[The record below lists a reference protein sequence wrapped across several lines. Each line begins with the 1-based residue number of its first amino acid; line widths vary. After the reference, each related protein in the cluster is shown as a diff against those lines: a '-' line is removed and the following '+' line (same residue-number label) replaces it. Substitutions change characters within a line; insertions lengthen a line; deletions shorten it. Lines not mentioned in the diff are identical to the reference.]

1 MQRYKIKIEYEGTPF
16 VGWQFQKNGQSVQE
30 VLQKAIFN
38 FSREKVVVTGA
49 GRTDS
54 GVHALAQVAHFD
66 LKKKIKRKSLLPAIN
81 QNIGNKPITVLKINK
96 TNKKFH
102 ARFDAK
108 KRTYQY
114 TIVNRQSPL
123 TLQKNKAWHILK
135 KLDVKVMKKGAKL
148 LLGTH
153 DFSTFRAS
161 SCGAKSPIKTMEKIS
176 IKKNKEIEI
185 KKKTII
191 SYHRSLLKN
200 HLCVAAVKTN
210 IPIKDVTMTNK
221 ACQIFSIPI
230 KSNSWLNKKTIG
242 RMPVLKLYQKA
253 CTPVLSGS
261 PPEIAAAAYEAKP
274 TGGVT
279 SAINPK

>member
-38 FSREKVVVTGA
+38 FSKEKVVVIGA

-66 LKKKIKRKSLLPAIN
+66 LKKKMKKINLLPAIN
-81 QNIGNKPITVLKINK
+81 QNIGDKPVTVLKINK

-114 TIVNRQSPL
+114 IIINRQSPL
-123 TLQKNKAWHILK
+123 TLQKNKAWHVRK
-135 KLDVKVMKKGAKL
+135 KLDIKAMKKGAKL

-161 SCGAKSPIKTMEKIS
+161 SCEAKSPVKTMENIS
-176 IKKNKEIEI
+176 IKKNKEKITFQFTSRSFLQHQVRSMVGCI
-185 KKKTII
+185 KYLGDGKWNLANFRKSFQSKNRKKCAPPAPACGL
-191 SYHRSLLKN
+191 YLKN
-200 HLCVAAVKTN
+200 V
-210 IPIKDVTMTNK
+210 
-221 ACQIFSIPI
+221 S
-230 KSNSWLNKKTIG
+230 
-242 RMPVLKLYQKA
+242 Y
-253 CTPVLSGS
+253 
-261 PPEIAAAAYEAKP
+261 
-274 TGGVT
+274 
-279 SAINPK
+279 

>member
-81 QNIGNKPITVLKINK
+81 QSIGNKPVTVLEINK
-96 TNKKFH
+96 TNEKFH

-114 TIVNRQSPL
+114 IIINRQSPL
-123 TLQKNKAWHILK
+123 ALQKNKAWHIRK
-135 KLDVKVMKKGAKL
+135 KLNVKTMKKGAKL

-161 SCGAKSPIKTMEKIS
+161 SCGAKSPIKTMKKIL
-176 IKKNKEIEI
+176 IKKNKEKIILEFTSKSFLQQQVRSMVGCI
-185 KKKTII
+185 KYLGDGKWNLDAFKKSFRSKKRIKCAPPAPACGLYLKNI
-191 SYHRSLLKN
+191 SY
-200 HLCVAAVKTN
+200 
-210 IPIKDVTMTNK
+210 
-221 ACQIFSIPI
+221 
-230 KSNSWLNKKTIG
+230 
-242 RMPVLKLYQKA
+242 
-253 CTPVLSGS
+253 
-261 PPEIAAAAYEAKP
+261 
-274 TGGVT
+274 
-279 SAINPK
+279 

>member
-1 MQRYKIKIEYEGTPF
+1 MQRYKIKIEYEGTSF
-16 VGWQFQKNGQSVQE
+16 VGWQFQKNGQSIQE

-38 FSREKVVVTGA
+38 FSNEKVTVTGA

-66 LKKKIKRKSLLPAIN
+66 MKKKIKRKNILSAIN
-81 QNIGNKPITVLKINK
+81 QNIGNKPVTVLKINK

-114 TIVNRQSPL
+114 KIINRQSPL
-123 TLQKNKAWHILK
+123 ALQKSKAWHIRK
-135 KLDVKVMKKGAKL
+135 KLDVKAMKKGAKL

-176 IKKNKEIEI
+176 IN
-185 KKKTII
+185 KKKEKII
-191 SYHRSLLKN
+191 LKFVSKSFLQQQVRSMVGCIKYIGEGKWNLDDFRNSFKSKSRFKCAPPAPACGLYLKK
-200 HLCVAAVKTN
+200 VE
-210 IPIKDVTMTNK
+210 
-221 ACQIFSIPI
+221 
-230 KSNSWLNKKTIG
+230 
-242 RMPVLKLYQKA
+242 Y
-253 CTPVLSGS
+253 
-261 PPEIAAAAYEAKP
+261 
-274 TGGVT
+274 
-279 SAINPK
+279 